1 MALGLV
7 FGLGNGIRVILSP
20 RCLALLCTQGQ
31 LIAGHE
37 RTIALLTQQHVDALQ
52 KTGRKYDRDWGKI
65 CDDLQKQV
73 SGQQHEVV
81 RLELQRERYLRVG
94 KEREEALLRKVAKG
108 QDECNVSHI
117 PRLGRR
123 TFLIS

>member
-1 MALGLV
+1 MGLAFG

-37 RTIALLTQQHVDALQ
+37 AVLKAKDKLEHDKQQTAMQSLERERQKHERTIALLTQQHVDALH

-81 RLELQRERYLRVG
+81 RLELQRERYL
-94 KEREEALLRKVAKG
+94 
-108 QDECNVSHI
+108 
-117 PRLGRR
+117 
-123 TFLIS
+123 